1 MDTQGLVVIIFV
13 ALFLIVGGI
22 GGHYATKACH
32 KESDEANKPQDK
44 Q

>member
-22 GGHYATKACH
+22 GGHYATKTCQ
-32 KESDEANKPQDK
+32 KEYDEANKSHEK
-44 Q
+44 K